1 VKSCLYEGR
10 VRHSRRTPIGHRF
23 EYRVALAYLEL
34 DELDQVFAGRIFW
47 STRRAALAWF
57 RRQDYMGPAAIPLD
71 QAVRDLVQTRTGARP
86 SGPIGVLTHLRTFG
100 YVFNPV
106 SFYYCWDEKHEKVE
120 TVVAEIENTP
130 WRERHAYV
138 VPGAGGRFSTGGRGA
153 EPHEFKKEFHI
164 SPFMDMDLDYRWRF
178 TEPRERALVHM
189 ENRRAGE
196 HFFTAS
202 LALARREIT
211 GLTLARVLASYP
223 LGSAKVMAAIY
234 WNALR
239 LWWKGAPFFPHP
251 KYRTK
256 AEVA

>member
-1 VKSCLYEGR
+1 MKSCLYEGR
-10 VRHSRRTPIGHRF
+10 VRHSRRTPVAHRF
-23 EYRVALAYLEL
+23 DYRVALAYLEL
-34 DELDQVFAGRIFW
+34 DELDQVFSGRLFW
-47 STRRAALAWF
+47 STRRPALAWF
-57 RRQDYMGPAAIPLD
+57 RRKDYMAPASVPLD
-71 QAVRDLVQTRTGARP
+71 QAVRDLVQTRTGTRP
-86 SGPIGVLTHLRTFG
+86 AGPIGVLTHLRTFG

-106 SFYYCWDEKHEKVE
+106 TFYYCWDPKHERVE

-138 VPGAGGRFSTGGRGA
+138 MPGAGGRFV
-153 EPHEFKKEFHI
+153 KELHI

-178 TEPRERALVHM
+178 TEPREHALVHM
-189 ENRRAGE
+189 ENRHAGE

-251 KYRTK
+251 KYRAK